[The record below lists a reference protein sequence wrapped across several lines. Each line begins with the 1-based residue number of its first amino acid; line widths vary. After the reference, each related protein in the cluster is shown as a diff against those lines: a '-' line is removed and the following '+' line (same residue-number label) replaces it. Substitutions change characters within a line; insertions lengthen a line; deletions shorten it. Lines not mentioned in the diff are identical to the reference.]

1 MPRMNI
7 LNAVEREAFDSP
19 PVFNSFQ
26 RKQYFDF
33 PSKLRRFAAG
43 LRSPAY
49 RVGFLLSA
57 GYFKAVKR
65 FFSPGAFHRRDIE
78 YVTRQLELGVPMVD
92 LASYHP
98 RAMHRAEFWETFR
111 NCLSKLPQRV
121 AHVFMLREMEGM
133 ETEQIC
139 RDLNISPNNLW
150 VMLHRARMALREC
163 LEINWFKDPQQES
176 G

>member
-57 GYFKAVKR
+57 GLLQSGEKILLAER
-65 FFSPGAFHRRDIE
+65 FPPAGYRVCNAAFAEVRRDQG
-78 YVTRQLELGVPMVD
+78 YRQPGGVSQRGGPWFGGC
-92 LASYHP
+92 LAAP
-98 RAMHRAEFWETFR
+98 
-111 NCLSKLPQRV
+111 
-121 AHVFMLREMEGM
+121 
-133 ETEQIC
+133 
-139 RDLNISPNNLW
+139 
-150 VMLHRARMALREC
+150 
-163 LEINWFKDPQQES
+163 
-176 G
+176 